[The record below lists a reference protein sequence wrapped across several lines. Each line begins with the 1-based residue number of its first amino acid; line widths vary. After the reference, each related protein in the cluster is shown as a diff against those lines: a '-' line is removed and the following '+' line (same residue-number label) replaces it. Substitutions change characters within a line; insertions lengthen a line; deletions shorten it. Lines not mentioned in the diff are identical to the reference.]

1 MKLLTRRSLV
11 LVVFLL
17 VFLLT
22 LLAFTANYT
31 KNASSW
37 ATQPYNKHLYRDG
50 VLAADVQILDRNG
63 EMLFHTEDN
72 IGKYSKSKAIREA
85 TMHAIGDPAGNVAT
99 GATKAFNDKLV
110 GWSLLNGVYRYGFS
124 PTSELNLTI
133 DANLCVTA
141 YDALNGK
148 KGAVGVYNYKTGE
161 ILCMVSSP
169 TFDPENI
176 PDVEKYP
183 QKYEGVYI
191 NRLLSASYTPGSIFK
206 LVTAAAAI
214 DNIPD
219 IDSRV
224 FNCSGVLAI
233 DDDLV
238 TCPNP
243 HGEINFKQAL
253 AKSCNVAF
261 GEISLELG
269 YDTLQKYSQKVGFNS
284 GIKVNGIRTASGK
297 IDLEQANRWDLAW
310 AGIGQYKDTAN
321 PLNFLAYMGAVANEG
336 KRVDPIILKQNK
348 LMSSFTNLAGGSK
361 RVLSKDTANELK
373 AMMRYNVTDGYGDKN
388 FKGLKLCAKTGTAQV
403 GGNENPHSWFAGFMD
418 REDCSLAFI
427 VIVENGGSGIGTAAP
442 IANKVLQAALASY
455 RDDSA
460 ASSL

>member
-17 VFLLT
+17 IFLLT

-31 KNASSW
+31 KNASAW
-37 ATQPYNKHLYRDG
+37 ATQPYNKHLYRG
-50 VLAADVQILDRNG
+50 GILATDVQILDRNG

-72 IGKYSKSKAIREA
+72 ISKYSKSKAIREA
-85 TMHAIGDPAGNVAT
+85 TMHAIGDPVGNVAT

-169 TFDPENI
+169 TFDPDNI

-253 AKSCNVAF
+253 AKSCNVTFA
-261 GEISLELG
+261 EISLELG
-269 YDTLQKYSQKVGFNS
+269 HDTLQKYSQKVGFNS
-284 GIKVNGIRTASGK
+284 GIKVNGIRTTSGK
-297 IDLEQANRWDLAW
+297 IDLGQANRWDLAW

-321 PLNFLAYMGAVANEG
+321 PLNFMAYMGAVANEG
-336 KRVDPIILKQNK
+336 KRVAPIIIKQNK
-348 LMSSFTNLAGGSK
+348 IMSSFTNLAGGSK
-361 RVLSKDTANELK
+361 RILSKDTANELK

-388 FKGLKLCAKTGTAQV
+388 FKDLKLCAKTGTAQV
-403 GGNENPHSWFAGFMD
+403 GGSENPHSWFAGFMD
-418 REDCSLAFI
+418 REDCPLAFI